1 MEIMKKVIKE
11 VSEET
16 GTPIEIVEA
25 AAKAQFGFA
34 RQVMQEGEMHDVLL
48 HGLGRFRVKDGRL
61 NHIIKSLIKRIK
73 KGHVP
78 KNEGLRRLS
87 ELWKIKQ
94 KRIKK

>member
-1 MEIMKKVIKE
+1 MEMMKKVIKE

-34 RQVMQEGEMHDVLL
+34 RKVMQEGEMHDVLL

-61 NHIIKSLIKRIK
+61 NHIIKNLIKRIK
-73 KGHVP
+73 RGNVGRD
-78 KNEGLRRLS
+78 EGIQRLS